1 MFYDIKRMSLDVF
14 TPHIWKEYFYLHEL
28 TEIVRQQ
35 GDPRLAE
42 VMSHIRT
49 GDYGEDDIEFLNS
62 MTCKCCKLQCKS
74 KCQCECTCTSD
85 WPIEPITLYFT
96 NK

>member
-1 MFYDIKRMSLDVF
+1 MAAFGPKIQKKNVRKSRWGGMILAVGDF
-14 TPHIWKEYFYLHEL
+14 FQYLHEL

-49 GDYGEDDIEFLNS
+49 GD
-62 MTCKCCKLQCKS
+62 
-74 KCQCECTCTSD
+74 
-85 WPIEPITLYFT
+85 
-96 NK
+96 